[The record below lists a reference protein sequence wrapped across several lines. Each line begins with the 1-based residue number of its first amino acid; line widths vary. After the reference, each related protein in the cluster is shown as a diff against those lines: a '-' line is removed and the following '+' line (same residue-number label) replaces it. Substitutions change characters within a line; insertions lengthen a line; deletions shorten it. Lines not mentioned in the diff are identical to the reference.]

1 MSPCGK
7 QRPASGLT
15 LLLLFAGALSA
26 NTPPNAVAPSL
37 DALLA
42 LEDQR
47 LAQPVG
53 FVEAVQQLSKAPL
66 PADPLTLDTLHLRQ
80 AQALALEGRFDE
92 ARHLALPL
100 STAAVTP
107 SLRLRASG
115 ILVQMLATTRDFVDG
130 QQQLE
135 LLQRQATE
143 VEDPALRRYVDT
155 VAAIFYNQLSQDEL
169 TLGYAERVLA
179 SAPTPIERCIASLQ
193 IIEARPPAP
202 DARRGD
208 ARFAAAAALCDAAG
222 GGLVRGH
229 VDVAQ
234 ARWLSTAA
242 REDEAIA
249 LLRERLP
256 AITATGYPRLRAEA
270 HALLAEALRRRGD
283 GAGAE
288 AEASAA
294 LSLSAAL
301 PTGLPLLMARR
312 TRYELA
318 LTRGDSAR
326 ALGELQA
333 VVAAERAYAAEVRQL
348 QAAYE
353 SGRGEAIARQRE
365 LAMLEE
371 DNTMLGE
378 TTSAAGR
385 LVQRITWLFAPLGL
399 LLLGLALWALHI
411 RRQRH
416 RYRAL
421 TQVDSL
427 TGLWARS
434 HFTRQ
439 ASAAL
444 VEAERMSQP
453 MALLLIDLDHFSS
466 INSRFGHLSGDRL
479 LTAVGEAFREL
490 EGAGQHFGRMGGEEF
505 AILLPRSGLDEG
517 LAFAERCR
525 ERIAHVRTTALDE
538 QSVMTVTA
546 SFGVVSTAAA
556 GYRLRDLL
564 ANADQALYRAK
575 HAGRNR
581 VAAAVVVPIATE
593 AAA

>member
-1 MSPCGK
+1 MTSRCK
-7 QRPASGLT
+7 KHRVRELVA
-15 LLLLFAGALSA
+15 LLFCAGALSA
-26 NTPPNAVAPSL
+26 NTPPSPVAPTL
-37 DALLA
+37 GALQA
-42 LEDQR
+42 LEEQR
-47 LAQPVG
+47 LAQPIA
-53 FVEAVQQLSKAPL
+53 FVEAVQQLSDAPP
-66 PADPLTLDTLHLRQ
+66 PADPLTRDTLQLLQ

-92 ARHLALPL
+92 SRHLALPL
-100 STAAVTP
+100 STTAASP

-115 ILVQMLATTRDFVDG
+115 MLVQMLAATRDFVDG

-135 LLQRQATE
+135 TLQRQAAD
-143 VEDPALRRYVDT
+143 VDDPAMRRYVDT
-155 VAAIFYNQLSQDEL
+155 VAAIFYTQLSQDEL
-169 TLGYAERVLA
+169 AIEFAERVLA
-179 SAPTPIERCIASLQ
+179 SAPTPVERCIANLQ
-193 IIEARPPAP
+193 VIEARPPSPKAP
-202 DARRGD
+202 RSD
-208 ARFAAAAALCDAAG
+208 ARFAEAVALCNVAG
-222 GGLVRGH
+222 GDLLRGQ
-229 VDVAQ
+229 VDVAE
-234 ARWLSTAA
+234 ARWLSNAG

-249 LLRERLP
+249 LLAERLP

-283 GAGAE
+283 LAGAE

-294 LSLSAAL
+294 LALSASL

-318 LTRGDSAR
+318 LARGDSTR

-333 VVAAERAYAAEVRQL
+333 VVAAERAYAEEVRQL
-348 QAAYE
+348 QSAYQ
-353 SGRGEAIARQRE
+353 SGRGEAIARQQA
-365 LAMLEE
+365 LAVLQER
-371 DNTMLGE
+371 NTSLGE
-378 TTSAAGR
+378 STSAAGR
-385 LVQRITWLFAPLGL
+385 MVQGLRWLFAPLGL
-399 LLLGLALWALHI
+399 MLLGLALWALRA

-427 TGLWARS
+427 TGLWARA
-434 HFTRQ
+434 HFTQ
-439 ASAAL
+439 KASAAL
-444 VEAERMSQP
+444 AKAERLAQP
-453 MALLLIDLDHFSS
+453 MALLLIDLDHFSA

-479 LTAVGEAFREL
+479 LTAVGEAFLQL
-490 EGAGQHFGRMGGEEF
+490 ESPGLHFGRMGGEEF

-525 ERIAHVRTTALDE
+525 ARIAEVRATALDGE
-538 QSVMTVTA
+538 SAMSVTS
-546 SFGVVSTAAA
+546 SFGVVSTVAA

-581 VAAAVVVPIATE
+581 VAAAVVVPVNTD